1 MILTRNAVTL
11 YLVAALGAG
20 TVNTAAAQAQGGA
33 AEGMDFD
40 TLAACSVVYQQVG
53 ALYTEQD
60 ESAKSV
66 EFSQAS
72 SAYAASAL
80 HMLGYELT
88 DPEQASRYSEQRM
101 GDVVAALNAA
111 SEANPEGDM
120 GVISE
125 WLPYCDELGPM
136 VNQALMARDKR
147 GW

>member
-1 MILTRNAVTL
+1 MTLTRNAVAL
-11 YLVAALGAG
+11 YLIAALGAG
-20 TVNTAAAQAQGGA
+20 TVNTAAAQTQGGA

-53 ALYTEQD
+53 SLYAEQD
-60 ESAKSV
+60 QGQKGG
-66 EFSQAS
+66 EFTQAA

-88 DPEQASRYSEQRM
+88 DPERASHYSEQRM
-101 GDVVAALNAA
+101 ADVVAALNAA